1 MSLKQQNQFSSVLIG
16 GAIAVLVAIPVAA
29 GIASIAG
36 DTYSIRA
43 TVYIL
48 TLCWVIAGAVSL
60 GYVSA
65 NAKSKTGIKA
75 ILLWIVSVW
84 LWPIL
89 LWVYFSSRPK
99 GQ

>member
-1 MSLKQQNQFSSVLIG
+1 MLF
-16 GAIAVLVAIPVAA
+16 AIPVAA
-29 GIASIAG
+29 SIATVAG

-60 GYVSA
+60 GYVVA
-65 NAKSKTGIKA
+65 NAKTKTGIKA
-75 ILLWIVSVW
+75 IMLWIVSVW

-89 LWVYFSSRPK
+89 LWAYFSSRTK
-99 GQ
+99 GK